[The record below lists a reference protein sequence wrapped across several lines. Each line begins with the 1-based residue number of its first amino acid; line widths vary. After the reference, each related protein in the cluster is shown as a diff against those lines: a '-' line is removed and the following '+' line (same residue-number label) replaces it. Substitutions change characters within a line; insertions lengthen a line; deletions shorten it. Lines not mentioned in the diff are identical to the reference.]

1 MSSKPKYLLKKVTKT
16 NDQQN
21 NMFMTQTLDQDEAQF
36 YKDGKIC
43 SYYIV
48 GNPDLFKK
56 KSFILKQSEQSNIPS
71 KPSQRVIQKHQRH
84 NQDSD
89 FIYEDMD
96 ASDVEKEVERVI
108 QQQKQPEQGVKMAL
122 TKPDQIYA
130 HRENKIMVAFEQQ
143 QQKWQ
148 QRVIQSAKACG
159 RDPKQSLFHH
169 IDAARQRY
177 EDRKLLDLIQ
187 SDSEKYGNHLWEM
200 QLRAAP
206 GELNN
211 KNEKAVFEIVRKNKA
226 EQVYERPEGFKKRF
240 EEKKDVIE
248 KIIPNL
254 SVKELEIVGQN
265 KLIKESISMLNL
277 AKNQKNVKFN
287 NEIPLNSKRKII
299 LSAPFEKKKQKEEP
313 LYYQDVLEM
322 NYNKR
327 DLRQSGQL
335 DIYKQIF

>member
-1 MSSKPKYLLKKVTKT
+1 MSSKPKYLLKKVAKA
-16 NDQQN
+16 NDHQN

-56 KSFILKQSEQSNIPS
+56 KTLILKQSEQSNIPS

-84 NQDSD
+84 KQDSD

-96 ASDVEKEVERVI
+96 ASDVEREVERVI

-122 TKPDQIYA
+122 NKPDQIYA
-130 HRENKIMVAFEQQ
+130 NRENKIMIAFEQQ
-143 QQKWQ
+143 KQKWD

-169 IDAARQRY
+169 IDAARQRH

-211 KNEKAVFEIVRKNKA
+211 KNDKAFFEIVKKNNA
-226 EQVYERPEGFKKRF
+226 EQVYQRPEGFKKRF
-240 EEKKDVIE
+240 QEKQDVID

-254 SVKELEIVGQN
+254 SVKELEVVGQN

-277 AKNQKNVKFN
+277 AKNQKNQKFN
-287 NEIPLNSKRKII
+287 NEIPLNSKRKVI
-299 LSAPFEKKKQKEEP
+299 LSAPFEKIKQKEEP
-313 LYYQDVLEM
+313 LFYQQVLEM
-322 NYNKR
+322 KYNKR
-327 DLRQSGQL
+327 ELRQAGQL